1 MTMMA
6 TIACR
11 GGFKTNDEELFMRR
25 RLFAAVSA
33 VVVLTVIGSKPAA
46 AQNIYCLAGGDW
58 GWPGLC
64 QFSSYEQCMAT
75 ASGTHN
81 YCRINPSYAFAGQQR
96 GYRQG
101 YWQGYWRGY

>member
-1 MTMMA
+1 
-6 TIACR
+6 
-11 GGFKTNDEELFMRR
+11 MRR

-33 VVVLTVIGSKPAA
+33 VVVVLTVIGSKPAA
-46 AQNIYCLAGGDW
+46 AQDIYCLAGGDW

-64 QFSSYEQCMAT
+64 QFSSYQQCMAT

-101 YWQGYWRGY
+101 YWRGYRQGYWRGY